1 VFFYYILNRV
11 AHTDGVAVNQALV
24 YTQTLK
30 LDLVSEE
37 GFVQSLVSA
46 TIHAPVSD
54 FFQIPTL
61 SFFVYVPVANM

>member
-1 VFFYYILNRV
+1 MFFYYILNRV
-11 AHTDGVAVNQALV
+11 AHTDGVAVNQALG

>member
-24 YTQTLK
+24 YIQTLK
-30 LDLVSEE
+30 FDLVSEE

-46 TIHAPVSD
+46 TIHAPVSAP
-54 FFQIPTL
+54 FIFSL
-61 SFFVYVPVANM
+61 FVESHFVS